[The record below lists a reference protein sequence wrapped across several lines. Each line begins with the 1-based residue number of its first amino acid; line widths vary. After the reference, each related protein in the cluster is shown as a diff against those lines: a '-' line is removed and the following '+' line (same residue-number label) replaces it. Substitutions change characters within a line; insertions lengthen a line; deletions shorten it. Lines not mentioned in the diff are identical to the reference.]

1 MHTESY
7 HQIFLE
13 LLRAGMW
20 GREPQIAQNFEEWG
34 SVVRL
39 AKSQS
44 VLGIVAHVMLTDEIL
59 AKKIPQELKVSI
71 KQFVMVNVLTHERL
85 NKTLAQVVSA
95 LREGGVES
103 VLLKGQGVA
112 RNYPRPEL
120 RQCGD
125 IDLYVGPENAEKA
138 HELLAPIAD
147 KIDARE
153 LISVGKH
160 FHATMKGGVEVEV
173 HRFTETKNVARLNK
187 VYQTASGTGTS
198 SNLNVYDFH
207 GVPVNTPADDF
218 NAYYV
223 FDHLFHHFLTSGVGL
238 RQFCD
243 WMMFLHKR
251 NGKLNQEYLHQL
263 LVDMEL
269 LEPWQAMGCVLVD
282 KLGLPEEEF
291 PLLERKKEKKAE
303 KILQRVLAEG
313 NFGKERGI
321 YKNRGRNYLLNKIR
335 SFVGHMEKSM
345 DLVMVFPRPVWNVYK
360 NTMIGGFTQVLEDF
374 KMRFR

>member
-7 HQIFLE
+7 HQVFLE

-44 VLGIVAHVMLTDEIL
+44 VLGIVGHVMLTDENL
-59 AKKIPQELKVSI
+59 AKKIPQELKVRI
-71 KQFVMVNVLTHERL
+71 KQFVMMNVLAHERID
-85 NKTLAQVVSA
+85 KTLANVVSV

-147 KIDARE
+147 KIDAKE
-153 LISVGKH
+153 FISVGKH

-173 HRFTETKNVARLNK
+173 HRFTETKNVARLSK
-187 VYQTASGTGTS
+187 VYQTASETGTS

-207 GVPVNTPADDF
+207 GVLVNTPADDF

-291 PLLERKKEKKAE
+291 TLFDRKQEKKAE
-303 KILQRVLAEG
+303 KILRRVFAEG
-313 NFGKERGI
+313 NFGKERGV

-345 DLVMVFPRPVWNVYK
+345 DLVMVFPRPVWNEYRS
-360 NTMIGGFTQVLEDF
+360 TMIGGFTQVWEDF
-374 KMRFR
+374 KMRLR

>member
-7 HQIFLE
+7 HQVFLE
-13 LLRAGMW
+13 LLRSGMW

-44 VLGIVAHVMLTDEIL
+44 VLGIVGHVMLTDENL
-59 AKKIPQELKVSI
+59 AKKISQELRVRI
-71 KQFVMVNVLTHERL
+71 KQFVMMNVLAHERID
-85 NKTLAQVVSA
+85 KTLANVVSV

-147 KIDARE
+147 KIDAKE
-153 LISVGKH
+153 LITVGKH

-173 HRFTETKNVARLNK
+173 HRFTETKNVARLSK
-187 VYQTASGTGTS
+187 VYQTASETGTS

-207 GVPVNTPADDF
+207 GVLVNTPADDF

-269 LEPWQAMGCVLVD
+269 LEPWQAMGCVLAD

-291 PLLERKKEKKAE
+291 PLFDRKQEKKAE

-313 NFGKERGI
+313 NFGKERGV

-345 DLVMVFPRPVWNVYK
+345 DLVMVFPRPVWNEYRS
-360 NTMIGGFTQVLEDF
+360 TMIGGFTQVWEDF